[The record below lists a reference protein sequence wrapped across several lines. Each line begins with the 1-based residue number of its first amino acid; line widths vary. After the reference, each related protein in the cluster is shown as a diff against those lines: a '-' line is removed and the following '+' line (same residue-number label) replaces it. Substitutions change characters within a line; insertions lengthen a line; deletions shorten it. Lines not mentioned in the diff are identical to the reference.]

1 MPENVVTPWEVK
13 GEVDYDKLVRDFGL
27 KLIDNR
33 LLDKIKKHTGELHYL
48 LRRKI
53 FFAHRDLDW
62 LLTEYE
68 KKNNFYLYTGRG
80 PSGKIHLGHLVPWM
94 FTKWLQ
100 DEFKAK
106 LLFQITDD

>member
-27 KLIDNR
+27 KLIDDR

-53 FFAHRDLDW
+53 FFAQMYFLH
-62 LLTEYE
+62 
-68 KKNNFYLYTGRG
+68 
-80 PSGKIHLGHLVPWM
+80 KIN
-94 FTKWLQ
+94 
-100 DEFKAK
+100 
-106 LLFQITDD
+106 